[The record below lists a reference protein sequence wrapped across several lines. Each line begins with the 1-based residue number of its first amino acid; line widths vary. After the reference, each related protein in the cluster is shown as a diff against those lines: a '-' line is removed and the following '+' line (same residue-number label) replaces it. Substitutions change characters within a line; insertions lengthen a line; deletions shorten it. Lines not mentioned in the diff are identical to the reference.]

1 MKKISLKI
9 KLTLKY
15 TGCIFVATGIALF
28 LATVISGTDA
38 QSAKAMAKVVLPIV
52 FIASLAIGYFLV
64 REVLKRTA
72 DLAESA
78 AEICRTKDFSRQLE
92 LEESD
97 AELERLQLTLNEL
110 LEDVRE
116 EGHFAENVVQEMWMP
131 VSVILTRSAWCLGDW
146 RLSQRQRWQIELVQ
160 KKAQILS
167 DFIQEVS
174 FFAKADQGCQPAYK
188 KRMNISELTT
198 GIIEGQISRLQ
209 EADEPVQIDY
219 EIEPEIYAEVDENC
233 YRKMLLN
240 LLENSID
247 YSREIGLIKVVVE
260 SKGSEFTC
268 KIADAGIGISETDLP
283 HVWDRFFRGD
293 PLGVGEGHFGL
304 GLSVVKWIA
313 EVHDGWV
320 DAESIL
326 GSGSCFTVGMP
337 CEPKPEAEVVSE
349 EEKTVD
355 ALLEGI
361 NGTDETEE
369 ETDADLTTEA
379 DGAVATDAT
388 TEEAETDVTSEINET
403 AETEGVTEINAATE
417 TEAVTENRD
426 SSEESET
433 LGETIAM
440 PVITE
445 DTEEES
451 SENFV
456 PDAEKDET
464 DVKSENSFRKIK
476 ICLSKIKSFLE
487 EEDEEDDEEDEEDE
501 EASNECEVIP
511 FKSKE
516 DSDEK

>member
-28 LATVISGTDA
+28 FATMISGTDA
-38 QSAKAMAKVVLPIV
+38 QTAKAMAKVILPIV

-97 AELERLQLTLNEL
+97 AEFERLQLTLNEL

-209 EADEPVQIDY
+209 EADEPVQIEY

-268 KIADAGIGISETDLP
+268 KIADAELEFRRRICHTYGIG
-283 HVWDRFFRGD
+283 FFRGIL
-293 PLGVGEGHFGL
+293 LGAGEGHFGL

-326 GSGSCFTVGMP
+326 GS
-337 CEPKPEAEVVSE
+337 EA
-349 EEKTVD
+349 
-355 ALLEGI
+355 ALQWGCR
-361 NGTDETEE
+361 
-369 ETDADLTTEA
+369 
-379 DGAVATDAT
+379 V
-388 TEEAETDVTSEINET
+388 
-403 AETEGVTEINAATE
+403 
-417 TEAVTENRD
+417 NR
-426 SSEESET
+426 SRS
-433 LGETIAM
+433 L
-440 PVITE
+440 
-445 DTEEES
+445 
-451 SENFV
+451 
-456 PDAEKDET
+456 K
-464 DVKSENSFRKIK
+464 RKK
-476 ICLSKIKSFLE
+476 
-487 EEDEEDDEEDEEDE
+487 
-501 EASNECEVIP
+501 
-511 FKSKE
+511 
-516 DSDEK
+516 

>member
-28 LATVISGTDA
+28 LATMISGTDA
-38 QSAKAMAKVVLPIV
+38 QTAKAMAKVVLPIV
-52 FIASLAIGYFLV
+52 FIASLVIGYFLV
-64 REVLKRTA
+64 MEVLKRTV

-97 AELERLQLTLNEL
+97 VELERLQLTLNEL

-209 EADEPVQIDY
+209 EADESVQIEY

-293 PLGVGEGHFGL
+293 PLGAGEGHFGL

-337 CEPKPEAEVVSE
+337 CEPKPEPEEVSE
-349 EEKTVD
+349 EEKTV
-355 ALLEGI
+355 
-361 NGTDETEE
+361 ETSEENVSNEEDFLMDDSEKTESEQEE
-369 ETDADLTTEA
+369 EVSNQEQPVEKEGQL
-379 DGAVATDAT
+379 
-388 TEEAETDVTSEINET
+388 EETGSIEVPEDVT
-403 AETEGVTEINAATE
+403 
-417 TEAVTENRD
+417 
-426 SSEESET
+426 ES
-433 LGETIAM
+433 LDETIAM

-445 DTEEES
+445 DIEDTADIEDTEEPLPANLES
-451 SENFV
+451 
-456 PDAEKDET
+456 ATEKDEA
-464 DVKSENSFRKIK
+464 DGKSETPFRKIK
-476 ICLSKIKSFLE
+476 ICLSKIKNFLE
-487 EEDEEDDEEDEEDE
+487 EEDDEEDSDEDL
-501 EASNECEVIP
+501 SNECEVIP
-511 FKSKE
+511 FKGKE

>member
-1 MKKISLKI
+1 M
-9 KLTLKY
+9 
-15 TGCIFVATGIALF
+15 
-28 LATVISGTDA
+28 
-38 QSAKAMAKVVLPIV
+38 
-52 FIASLAIGYFLV
+52 
-64 REVLKRTA
+64 
-72 DLAESA
+72 SA
-78 AEICRTKDFSRQLE
+78 A
-92 LEESD
+92 
-97 AELERLQLTLNEL
+97 
-110 LEDVRE
+110 
-116 EGHFAENVVQEMWMP
+116 
-131 VSVILTRSAWCLGDW
+131 VS
-146 RLSQRQRWQIELVQ
+146 QIPH
-160 KKAQILS
+160 QILP

-209 EADEPVQIDY
+209 EADEPVQIEY

-293 PLGVGEGHFGL
+293 PLGAGEGHFGL

-337 CEPKPEAEVVSE
+337 CEPKPEPEAEEVTE

-361 NGTDETEE
+361 AGTDITEE

-379 DGAVATDAT
+379 EGAVETDAT
-388 TEEAETDVTSEINET
+388 TEEAETEVTSEINET
-403 AETEGVTEINAATE
+403 AETEGVTEISAATE
-417 TEAVTENRD
+417 TESVTENRD

-445 DTEEES
+445 DTEDTEEQS

-464 DVKSENSFRKIK
+464 DVKSEIPFRKIK

-487 EEDEEDDEEDEEDE
+487 EEDDEEDSDEDE

-511 FKSKE
+511 FKGKE

>member
-28 LATVISGTDA
+28 LATAISGTDA

-64 REVLKRTA
+64 REALKRTA

-97 AELERLQLTLNEL
+97 AELERLQLTLNKL

-209 EADEPVQIDY
+209 EADEPVQIEY

-293 PLGVGEGHFGL
+293 PLGAGEGHFGL

-337 CEPKPEAEVVSE
+337 CEPKPG
-349 EEKTVD
+349 D

-369 ETDADLTTEA
+369 ETDTDLTTEA
-379 DGAVATDAT
+379 EGAVETDAT

-403 AETEGVTEINAATE
+403 AETEGVTEINVATE

-426 SSEESET
+426 SPEESET

-445 DTEEES
+445 DTEEQS

-456 PDAEKDET
+456 PDAEKDEA

-487 EEDEEDDEEDEEDE
+487 EEDDEEDSDEDE

>member
-28 LATVISGTDA
+28 FATMISGTDA
-38 QSAKAMAKVVLPIV
+38 QTAKAMAKVILPIV

-97 AELERLQLTLNEL
+97 AEFERLQLTLNEL

-209 EADEPVQIDY
+209 EADEPVQIEY

-293 PLGVGEGHFGL
+293 PLGAGEGHFGL

-337 CEPKPEAEVVSE
+337 CEPKPEPEAEEVTE
-349 EEKTVD
+349 EEK
-355 ALLEGI
+355 
-361 NGTDETEE
+361 
-369 ETDADLTTEA
+369 TDADLTTEA
-379 DGAVATDAT
+379 EGAVETDAT
-388 TEEAETDVTSEINET
+388 TEEAETEVTSEINET
-403 AETEGVTEINAATE
+403 AETEGVTEISAATE
-417 TEAVTENRD
+417 TESVTENRD

-445 DTEEES
+445 DTEDTEEQS

-464 DVKSENSFRKIK
+464 DVKSEIPFRKIK

-487 EEDEEDDEEDEEDE
+487 EEDDEEDSDEDE

-511 FKSKE
+511 FKGKE

>member
-28 LATVISGTDA
+28 LATMISGTDA
-38 QSAKAMAKVVLPIV
+38 QTAKAMAKVVLPIV
-52 FIASLAIGYFLV
+52 FIASLVIGYFLV
-64 REVLKRTA
+64 MEVLKRTV
-72 DLAESA
+72 DLTESA

-97 AELERLQLTLNEL
+97 VELERLQLTLNEL

-167 DFIQEVS
+167 EFIQEVS

-209 EADEPVQIDY
+209 EADEPVQIEY

-293 PLGVGEGHFGL
+293 PLGAGEGHFGL

-337 CEPKPEAEVVSE
+337 CEPKPEPEEVSE
-349 EEKTVD
+349 EEKTV
-355 ALLEGI
+355 
-361 NGTDETEE
+361 ETSEENVSNEEDFLMDDSEKTESEQEE
-369 ETDADLTTEA
+369 EVSNQEQPVEKEGQL
-379 DGAVATDAT
+379 
-388 TEEAETDVTSEINET
+388 EETGSIEVPEDVT
-403 AETEGVTEINAATE
+403 
-417 TEAVTENRD
+417 
-426 SSEESET
+426 ES
-433 LGETIAM
+433 LDETIAM
-440 PVITE
+440 PVITADIE
-445 DTEEES
+445 DTEEPLPANLES
-451 SENFV
+451 
-456 PDAEKDET
+456 ATEKDEA
-464 DVKSENSFRKIK
+464 DGKSETPFRKIK
-476 ICLSKIKSFLE
+476 ICLSKIKNFLE
-487 EEDEEDDEEDEEDE
+487 EEDDEEDSDEDL
-501 EASNECEVIP
+501 SNECEVIP
-511 FKSKE
+511 FKGKE

>member
-28 LATVISGTDA
+28 LATMISGTDA
-38 QSAKAMAKVVLPIV
+38 QTAKAMAKVVLPIV
-52 FIASLAIGYFLV
+52 FIASLVIGYFLV
-64 REVLKRTA
+64 MEVLKRTV

-97 AELERLQLTLNEL
+97 VELERLQLTLNEL
-110 LEDVRE
+110 LEDVCE

-209 EADEPVQIDY
+209 EADEPVQIEY

-293 PLGVGEGHFGL
+293 PLGAGEGHFGL

-337 CEPKPEAEVVSE
+337 CEPKPEPEEVSE
-349 EEKTVD
+349 EEKTV
-355 ALLEGI
+355 
-361 NGTDETEE
+361 ETSEENVSNEEDFLMDDSEKTESEQEE
-369 ETDADLTTEA
+369 EVSNQEQPVEKEGQL
-379 DGAVATDAT
+379 
-388 TEEAETDVTSEINET
+388 EETGSIEVPEDVT
-403 AETEGVTEINAATE
+403 
-417 TEAVTENRD
+417 
-426 SSEESET
+426 ES
-433 LGETIAM
+433 LDETIAM

-445 DTEEES
+445 DIEDTADIEDTEEPLPANLES
-451 SENFV
+451 
-456 PDAEKDET
+456 ATEKDEA
-464 DVKSENSFRKIK
+464 DGKSETPFRKIK
-476 ICLSKIKSFLE
+476 ICLSKIKNFLE
-487 EEDEEDDEEDEEDE
+487 EEDDEEDSDEDL
-501 EASNECEVIP
+501 SNECEVIP
-511 FKSKE
+511 FKGKE